1 MNQQSKMLTP
11 PIDETVRSLRKI
23 APLALAA
30 LVLQR
35 RFAIK
40 GP

>member
-1 MNQQSKMLTP
+1 MKPNFHIPGEDLVLAIQS
-11 PIDETVRSLRKI
+11 
-23 APLALAA
+23 

-40 GP
+40 GS